1 MAPIKKLLGV
11 RVYLTI
17 SAISGVIVGFI
28 AWGGL
33 RDLGKTLIWGG
44 ISFIV
49 VLVAIAT
56 LDLSLRGAEPQ
67 DPNEPRLK

>member
-11 RVYLTI
+11 RVYLTL
-17 SAISGVIVGFI
+17 SAIAGVIVGFI

-33 RDLGKTLIWGG
+33 RDLGKTLIAGG
-44 ISFIV
+44 LAFIV
-49 VLVAIAT
+49 VLVTIAT

>member
-1 MAPIKKLLGV
+1 MAKIKNILGA

-17 SAISGVIVGFI
+17 SLICGAIVGLI
-28 AWGGL
+28 VWGGL
-33 RDLGKTLIWGG
+33 RDLAKTLIWGG
-44 ISFIV
+44 LAFIV
-49 VLVAIAT
+49 VLVIIAT

>member
-1 MAPIKKLLGV
+1 MASLKKLLGV

-17 SAISGVIVGFI
+17 SAIAGVIVGFI

-33 RDLGKTLIWGG
+33 RDLGKTLIAGG
-44 ISFIV
+44 LAFIV
-49 VLVAIAT
+49 VLVTIAT
-56 LDLSLRGAEPQ
+56 LDLSLRGAEPE

>member
-17 SAISGVIVGFI
+17 SAIAGVIVGFI

-33 RDLGKTLIWGG
+33 RELDKTLIWGG
-44 ISFIV
+44 LAFIV
-49 VLVAIAT
+49 VLVTIAT

>member
-56 LDLSLRGAEPQ
+56 LDLSLRGAEPH

>member
-1 MAPIKKLLGV
+1 MANKKNILGV

-17 SAISGVIVGFI
+17 SAIAGVITGFI

-33 RDLGKTLIWGG
+33 RDLNKTLIWGG
-44 ISFIV
+44 LAFIV

-56 LDLSLRGAEPQ
+56 LDLSMRGAEPQ
-67 DPNEPRLK
+67 DPSEPRLK

>member
-1 MAPIKKLLGV
+1 MAPIKKLLGA

-17 SAISGVIVGFI
+17 SFICGGVVGLI

-33 RDLGKTLIWGG
+33 RDLTKTLIWGG
-44 ISFIV
+44 ITFIV
-49 VLVAIAT
+49 VLVIIAT

-67 DPNEPRLK
+67 NPDEPRLK